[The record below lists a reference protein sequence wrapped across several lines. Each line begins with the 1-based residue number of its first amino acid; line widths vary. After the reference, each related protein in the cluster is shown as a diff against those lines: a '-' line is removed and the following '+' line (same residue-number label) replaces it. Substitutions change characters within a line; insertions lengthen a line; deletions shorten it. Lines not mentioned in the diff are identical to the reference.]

1 MLYSFHFHFSQYLHH
16 SFIDPSNL
24 LTLGTLILIPMLFG
38 YTAYISREQF
48 KYSSFLGFI
57 SLMFVPLGPIM
68 AAVAVTVSVGNLLV
82 SFFAGGTNFKDYY
95 GSTMLPL
102 LFTGLIL
109 GGAVYGL
116 ATYQPSFGDD
126 LRKYRRHCRRPV
138 LNNT

>member
-1 MLYSFHFHFSQYLHH
+1 
-16 SFIDPSNL
+16 
-24 LTLGTLILIPMLFG
+24 
-38 YTAYISREQF
+38 
-48 KYSSFLGFI
+48 
-57 SLMFVPLGPIM
+57 M

-126 LRKYRRHCRRPV
+126 LRKGIADTVGDQSSTILEETNLVEMQQDANREVVKQVSTGSVMAKGIRSKPD
-138 LNNT
+138 